1 MMGYKIWCNFRECS
15 TVEVRRIYV
24 LNLFELS
31 KPSLLL

>member
-1 MMGYKIWCNFRECS
+1 MGYKIWCNFRECR
-15 TVEVRRIYV
+15 TVEVLRIYF